1 MIVYMYKLNLNG
13 SLTFEVVFHVAK
25 HEGGRGGGHILI
37 YYEIIVPVRSRIN
50 SWGGD
55 CSDTVS

>member
-1 MIVYMYKLNLNG
+1 MIVYMNKLNLNG

-37 YYEIIVPVRSRIN
+37 YYEIIVSVRSRIN